1 LMVLLAVDDVA
12 MALVVTAA
20 TDDVAEIVEPVGVLL
35 TTLPVV
41 KIVDD
46 TATEVVATD
55 DVAGRA
61 EEGGVLAATL
71 LFVVVLEINED
82 IATEDAAA
90 EDVETDDVVT
100 EDVAATVEGAG
111 ALVATLLFV
120 RALETIEDVVAIEA
134 APEDVATEDT
144 VAEPRATDVE
154 VTADIVLFSAEAA
167 VVDGVATEETALD
180 VVAATTGIELLDA
193 VRVEPA
199 DTEFVVIGEVGTEV
213 ELVDVAKPVE
223 VDEEVVLID
232 TTEAVD
238 ATMLKVVVAVVIISD
253 VAALTT
259 AMLGDVEVATAEL
272 LNTTVELLGAAAMV
286 TTAEDVLVVDITLN
300 EVDVDVVAGFE

>member
-1 LMVLLAVDDVA
+1 
-12 MALVVTAA
+12 
-20 TDDVAEIVEPVGVLL
+20 
-35 TTLPVV
+35 
-41 KIVDD
+41 IVDD

-259 AMLGDVEVATAEL
+259 AMLDDVEVATAEL

-286 TTAEDVLVVDITLN
+286 TTAEDVLVVDITLD